1 VLVETEPPGTG
12 SHRLDVVLEI
22 DGTGRARP
30 FPWALVA
37 AEDLDAEARPA
48 GLDPVERWEEAGRW
62 FARLEAR

>member
-1 VLVETEPPGTG
+1 
-12 SHRLDVVLEI
+12 VVLEI

-37 AEDLDAEARPA
+37 AEDLDAEARTA